1 MRTETYNTLRQ
12 NSLDQIAWANTRLNT
27 WSSDPV
33 GIGTTL
39 TAECSHHVNETVQFI
54 KEAVDSIRTHTDV
67 IAKLD
72 ELHGV

>member
-12 NSLDQIAWANTRLNT
+12 NSVDAIAWNNARLST

-39 TAECSHHVNETVQFI
+39 TAGFSRHTNETVEFL
-54 KEAVDSIRTHTDV
+54 KHATAFPLESILTS
-67 IAKLD
+67 LQNWMN
-72 ELHGV
+72 

>member
-12 NSLDQIAWANTRLNT
+12 NSVDAIAWNNARLST
-27 WSSDPV
+27 WSGDPV

-39 TAECSHHVNETVQFI
+39 TTEFSHHTNETLEFL
-54 KEAVDSIRTHTDV
+54 KDAVRGIRTHTDL

-72 ELHGV
+72 ELHGE